1 MPARPEE
8 SPLPRADVP
17 LIVDTAWY
25 TAKDLDL
32 YPRALARVEPV
43 YSLSAADVSGEVL
56 LQLMIDESG
65 AVSEATVVK
74 AEPAGYFEESAL
86 QAFKVARFSPAQRDG
101 HAVRSRVV
109 VKVRFAPQ
117 MQASAGR

>member
-1 MPARPEE
+1 M
-8 SPLPRADVP
+8 PRADVP

-32 YPRALARVEPV
+32 YPRALAPVEPA
-43 YSLSAADVSGEVL
+43 YPLSAAAVSGEVW

-65 AVSEATVVK
+65 AVNEATVVK
-74 AEPAGYFEESAL
+74 AEPAGYFEDSAQ
-86 QAFKVARFSPAQRDG
+86 QAFKLARFSPAQREG

-109 VKVRFAPQ
+109 VKVRFAPPL
-117 MQASAGR
+117 QASPGR